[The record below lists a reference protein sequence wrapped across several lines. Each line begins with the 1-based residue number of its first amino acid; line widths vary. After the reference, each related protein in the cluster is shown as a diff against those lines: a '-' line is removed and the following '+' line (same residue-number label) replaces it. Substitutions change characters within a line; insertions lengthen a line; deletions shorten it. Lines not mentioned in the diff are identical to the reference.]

1 MKFENSIPGSL
12 PKLSEQTIR
21 LINKLPD
28 DTRAEVAKIVRTHL
42 TACLRNGSPV
52 ESLDRLFIEAVEV
65 VNLEARVP
73 EIRMPFS
80 KYGHE
85 PARRYEQYVSPRE
98 L

>member
-1 MKFENSIPGSL
+1 MKSHNSVPDSL
-12 PKLSEQTIR
+12 PKLSEQTIK

-28 DTRAEVAKIVRTHL
+28 DTRAEVARVVRTHL

-73 EIRMPFS
+73 EIRMPF
-80 KYGHE
+80 KAQGYE
-85 PARRYEQYVSPRE
+85 PARHYDQYVSPRE